1 MSPASGAG
9 RRRVAGERGRSRPE
23 GARRPATPSVTP
35 RAPAGPSV
43 TEPTDRPVPPRA
55 RTSAATVWEPPS
67 DPAPS
72 TARRRGLLVVA
83 AVVAV
88 LLVVSAAVLVAVDRR
103 QQRVADARSA
113 ALEQARTSAETV
125 LSYGYRTL
133 DDDFAAATAVSTGQ
147 FKDDYERTSQSAVRE
162 VATQTEAEVK
172 ADVVSAGVVS
182 GTADRVVVLVFVD
195 QTTVSNRLD
204 RPKTDQNRVRLTM
217 VRSTSAEGP
226 TWLVEQVDAL

>member
-1 MSPASGAG
+1 M
-9 RRRVAGERGRSRPE
+9 
-23 GARRPATPSVTP
+23 
-35 RAPAGPSV
+35 
-43 TEPTDRPVPPRA
+43 PPRA

-67 DPAPS
+67 DPARS
-72 TARRRGLLVVA
+72 TGRRRGLLVVA

-88 LLVVSAAVLVAVDRR
+88 LLVVAAAALVAVDRR
-103 QQRVADARSA
+103 QQRVADARSS
-113 ALEQARTSAETV
+113 ALEQARTAAETV
-125 LSYGYRTL
+125 LSYSYRTL
-133 DDDFAAATAVSTGQ
+133 DDDFAAATAVSTGR

-182 GTADRVVVLVFVD
+182 GTADRVVVLLFVD

-217 VRSTSAEGP
+217 VRSTSDEGP